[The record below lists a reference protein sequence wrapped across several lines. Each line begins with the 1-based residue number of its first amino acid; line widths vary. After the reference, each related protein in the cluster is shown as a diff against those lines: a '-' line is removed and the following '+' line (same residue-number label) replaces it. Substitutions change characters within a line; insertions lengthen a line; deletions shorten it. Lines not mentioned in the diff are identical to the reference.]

1 MIKMLFTENDVETVV
16 QLINQNAKAKHHVE
30 IGIDAEEYYKIK
42 DSEKEK

>member
-30 IGIDAEEYYKIK
+30 LGIDAEEYYKIK